1 MFLFYRIYNLIF
13 SISKVKNHVSVI
25 YINPTSRHIVTAFKG
40 LTSNVSDLLLDRNLS
55 NNSFQTFVA
64 NELASM
70 VFYACVHSR
79 VAIELSRQTGYGL
92 SFTGYSYGAWLA
104 ELCVYFSYVSND
116 DLTVRAITF
125 ESPGSYEAIDK
136 LNSVQVE
143 IIFKSSFKI
152 ELVKLSYILD
162 REPRS

>member
-1 MFLFYRIYNLIF
+1 MSNDSFL
-13 SISKVKNHVSVI
+13 
-25 YINPTSRHIVTAFKG
+25 
-40 LTSNVSDLLLDRNLS
+40 
-55 NNSFQTFVA
+55 TFIA

-70 VFYACVHSR
+70 LFYACVHSR

-116 DLTVRAITF
+116 GLAVRAVTF

-136 LNSVQVE
+136 LNSIQVE
-143 IIFKSSFKI
+143 NIFKFRF
-152 ELVKLSYILD
+152 KLSLLKLKLFIRL
-162 REPRS
+162 RTEVLA